1 MYMQYSEMIRNNSV
15 TPRSILFQMPIK
27 GSEAELLEVIGEVL
41 PHLCTKQPKT
51 VKLLLLAFE
60 MAVGKAGSKNS
71 ETVCFK

>member
-1 MYMQYSEMIRNNSV
+1 
-15 TPRSILFQMPIK
+15 MPIK